1 MNPTQ
6 AAVDERLA
14 ALPGRGGCSA
24 GVSGR
29 AAKSIALLNISEA
42 GNHIVSSPSL

>member
-1 MNPTQ
+1 MKGSPPFQ
-6 AAVDERLA
+6 GGVG
-14 ALPGRGGCSA
+14 ALLVS
-24 GVSGR
+24 SGR